1 MTSFGTFAGETHLL
15 FYHLILYIVIICCWT
30 LHQESGLLAVILLVL
45 YCRLVGGP
53 SQARGMG
60 CELSKVEPLVCEKD
74 IDLFLTRWQRVSG
87 PTVDQS
93 VNSHQSSSDYSILKI
108 EEKSNSNLGSGGG
121 GMTCPT
127 NWVTEVPEMIGV
139 ALVALLAMVWLR
151 RWNRCQY
158 LKQYRRA
165 MGLGIG
171 LQTVS
176 STIPMQPG
184 QGQLMQEGP
193 FKSWV
198 GRNLD

>member
-1 MTSFGTFAGETHLL
+1 MTSFGAFSWDTHLL
-15 FYHLILYIVIICCWT
+15 LYHLCLYIVIICCWT
-30 LHQESGLLAVILLVL
+30 LHQETGLLAVILLVL
-45 YCRLVGGP
+45 YCRLSGGP
-53 SQARGMG
+53 PQARGMG
-60 CELSKVEPLVCEKD
+60 CEPSKIEPLVCEKD

-87 PTVDQS
+87 ATVDQS
-93 VNSHQSSSDYSILKI
+93 VNLQQSSSDYSILKI
-108 EEKSNSNLGSGGG
+108 EEKSNSNVGPGGG
-121 GMTCPT
+121 GMSCPT

-139 ALVALLAMVWLR
+139 ALVALLAFVWLR

-176 STIPMQPG
+176 STIPMQ
-184 QGQLMQEGP
+184 GQLTQEGP